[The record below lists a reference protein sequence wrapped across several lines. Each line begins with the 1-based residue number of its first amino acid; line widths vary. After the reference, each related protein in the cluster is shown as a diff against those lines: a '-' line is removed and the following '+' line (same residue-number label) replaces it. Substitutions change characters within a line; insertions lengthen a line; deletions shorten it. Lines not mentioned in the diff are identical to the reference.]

1 MGQNKNVVY
10 WSARLS
16 DTVELQLI
24 SQVVIREPPVLSPC
38 SSDSPPF
45 FRCFDP
51 YPGSPAA
58 SLMRNMVY

>member
-24 SQVVIREPPVLSPC
+24 SQVVIREPPVLSGKL
-38 SSDSPPF
+38 
-45 FRCFDP
+45 REE
-51 YPGSPAA
+51 
-58 SLMRNMVY
+58 

>member
-38 SSDSPPF
+38 SSDSSPF

-51 YPGSPAA
+51 YPDSYTT
-58 SLMRNMVY
+58 LLIRNVIY